1 MPAGEKLV
9 VYPVD
14 RTAVN
19 VGTRPVIPRPGGAG
33 KAQRLLMSLGGGGA
47 SVVVRGRESR
57 SHGEGRQQVLSGWLE
72 GEEVVVEQRRVVA

>member
-19 VGTRPVIPRPGGAG
+19 VGTRPVIPSPRLAG
-33 KAQRLLMSLGGGGA
+33 KAQRLPMSLGGGGA

-72 GEEVVVEQRRVVA
+72 GEEVVVE

>member
-19 VGTRPVIPRPGGAG
+19 VGTRPAVPGPVGAG
-33 KAQRLLMSLGGGGA
+33 KAQRLLMPLGGGGA

-57 SHGEGRQQVLSGWLE
+57 SHGEGGQQVLSGWLE
-72 GEEVVVEQRRVVA
+72 GEEVVVE